1 LGSEWSE
8 LHKMRDHPTGSPSA
22 QALLVSEE
30 RFRLLVDAVVDY
42 AIYMLDLDGN
52 VSSWNSGAQRI
63 KGYSAEEIIGQH
75 FSKFYAPEDVKI
87 GLPARGLK
95 TAAEEGRF
103 EAEGWRVR
111 CDGTKFWANVV
122 IDAVK
127 DDDGR
132 LIGFAKVTRDLTERL
147 RSQEALE
154 KTRQQLHQA
163 QKLEALG
170 QLSGGVAHDFNN
182 MLTAIISNLQMVQG
196 SVSLQGVP
204 HRQIEAALQA
214 ARNGAAVV
222 RQMLVFARKQSIQPI
237 EFKVRDA
244 LEEVSALIRRSCH
257 ANVRVEMEFSPDAE
271 WVIAEPSQLQTS
283 VLNLVLNGCDAM
295 PEGGTL
301 KVSTS
306 KRRIAY
312 NDILPPG
319 EYVCITVSDTGT
331 GMTSDVLD
339 HALEPFFT
347 TKEVGKGTG
356 LGLSTVYGAV
366 RQFGGDVKITSVPGE
381 GTKVE
386 LLLPAGTGASIKPM
400 EDLADTSAE
409 LKNGEPS
416 PVVLYV
422 EDDFL
427 VGMATMDLLESE
439 GYRVLSAP
447 RADVALKTLEANP
460 DIALLLTD
468 IGLPGM
474 NGHELVAEARR
485 RHGPIRTVFLTGYD
499 RTGPR
504 AGTASDTITKY
515 VDKPYDPK
523 ALARL
528 VREIIST
535 PLPGK

>member
-1 LGSEWSE
+1 M
-8 LHKMRDHPTGSPSA
+8 KDHPAVSLSP
-22 QALLVSEE
+22 QALTDSEE

-42 AIYMLDLDGN
+42 AIYMLDPGGN
-52 VSSWNSGAQRI
+52 VASWNSGAERI
-63 KGYSAEEIIGQH
+63 KGYSAQEIIGQH
-75 FSKFYAPEDVKI
+75 FSKFYTPEDLKI
-87 GLPARGLK
+87 GLPARGLE
-95 TAAEEGRF
+95 TAAKEGRF
-103 EAEGWRVR
+103 ESEGWRVR
-111 CDGTKFWANVV
+111 RDGTKFWANVV

-127 DDDGR
+127 DDEGR

-147 RSQEALE
+147 RAQEALE
-154 KTRQQLHQA
+154 QTRQQLHQA

-182 MLTAIISNLQMVQG
+182 MLTAIISNLQLVQG
-196 SVSLQGVP
+196 SVSLQGTP
-204 HRQIEAALQA
+204 RRQIEAALQA
-214 ARNGAAVV
+214 ARNGASVV
-222 RQMLVFARKQSIQPI
+222 RQMLVFARKQSIEPM

-244 LEEVSALIRRSCH
+244 LEEIAALIRRSCH
-257 ANVRVEMEFSPDAE
+257 ENVRMELEFSPDAE
-271 WVIAEPSQLQTS
+271 WIIAEPSQLQTS

-295 PEGGTL
+295 PGGGTL
-301 KVSTS
+301 KVSTA

-312 NDILPPG
+312 HDILPPG
-319 EYVCITVSDTGT
+319 EYVCIAVSDTGT
-331 GMTSDVLD
+331 GMTPDVLD

-356 LGLSTVYGAV
+356 LGLSTVYGAI

-381 GTKVE
+381 GTTVE
-386 LLLPAGTGASIKPM
+386 LLLPAGMGAFRARVGDAVD
-400 EDLADTSAE
+400 EGAAE
-409 LKNGEPS
+409 PNNGEPS

-447 RADVALKTLEANP
+447 RADVALRTLEANP

-474 NGHELVAEARR
+474 SGHELVAEARR
-485 RHGPIRTVFLTGYD
+485 RHGPIRTLFLTGYD
-499 RTGPR
+499 RSQ
-504 AGTASDTITKY
+504 AGECTASDTITKY

-523 ALARL
+523 TLARL
-528 VREIIST
+528 VREMIST
-535 PLPGK
+535 PLPAK

>member
-1 LGSEWSE
+1 M
-8 LHKMRDHPTGSPSA
+8 KDHPTGSLSS
-22 QALLVSEE
+22 QALLDSEE

-52 VSSWNSGAQRI
+52 VASWNSGAQRI

-75 FSKFYAPEDVKI
+75 FSKFYTPEDLEI

-111 CDGTKFWANVV
+111 RDGTKFWANVV

-147 RSQEALE
+147 RSQEALA
-154 KTRQQLHQA
+154 KTQQQLHQA

-204 HRQIEAALQA
+204 RRQIEAALQA

-222 RQMLVFARKQSIQPI
+222 RQMLVFARKQSIEPM

-244 LEEVSALIRRSCH
+244 LEEVSALLRRSCH
-257 ANVRVEMEFSPDAE
+257 ENVRVEMEFSPDAE
-271 WVIAEPSQLQTS
+271 WVVAEPSQLQTS

-295 PEGGTL
+295 PDGGTL
-301 KVSTS
+301 KVSTA

-312 NDILPPG
+312 HDILPPG

-331 GMTSDVLD
+331 G
-339 HALEPFFT
+339 
-347 TKEVGKGTG
+347 
-356 LGLSTVYGAV
+356 Y
-366 RQFGGDVKITSVPGE
+366 
-381 GTKVE
+381 
-386 LLLPAGTGASIKPM
+386 
-400 EDLADTSAE
+400 DL
-409 LKNGEPS
+409 
-416 PVVLYV
+416 
-422 EDDFL
+422 
-427 VGMATMDLLESE
+427 
-439 GYRVLSAP
+439 
-447 RADVALKTLEANP
+447 
-460 DIALLLTD
+460 
-468 IGLPGM
+468 
-474 NGHELVAEARR
+474 
-485 RHGPIRTVFLTGYD
+485 
-499 RTGPR
+499 
-504 AGTASDTITKY
+504 
-515 VDKPYDPK
+515 
-523 ALARL
+523 
-528 VREIIST
+528 
-535 PLPGK
+535 

>member
-1 LGSEWSE
+1 
-8 LHKMRDHPTGSPSA
+8 
-22 QALLVSEE
+22 
-30 RFRLLVDAVVDY
+30 
-42 AIYMLDLDGN
+42 
-52 VSSWNSGAQRI
+52 
-63 KGYSAEEIIGQH
+63 
-75 FSKFYAPEDVKI
+75 
-87 GLPARGLK
+87 
-95 TAAEEGRF
+95 
-103 EAEGWRVR
+103 
-111 CDGTKFWANVV
+111 
-122 IDAVK
+122 
-127 DDDGR
+127 
-132 LIGFAKVTRDLTERL
+132 
-147 RSQEALE
+147 
-154 KTRQQLHQA
+154 
-163 QKLEALG
+163 
-170 QLSGGVAHDFNN
+170 

-204 HRQIEAALQA
+204 RRQIEAALQA

-222 RQMLVFARKQSIQPI
+222 RQMLVFARKQSIEPM

-244 LEEVSALIRRSCH
+244 LEEVSALLRRSCH
-257 ANVRVEMEFSPDAE
+257 ENVRVEMEFSPDAE
-271 WVIAEPSQLQTS
+271 WVVAEPSQLQTS

-301 KVSTS
+301 KVSTA

-312 NDILPPG
+312 HDILPPG

-331 GMTSDVLD
+331 GMTSEVLD

-386 LLLPAGTGASIKPM
+386 LLLPAGTGASSK
-400 EDLADTSAE
+400 LAEQPDAAAPAE
-409 LKNGEPS
+409 SMNGEPS

-447 RADVALKTLEANP
+447 RADVALKTLDANP
-460 DIALLLTD
+460 DISLLLTD

-485 RHGPIRTVFLTGYD
+485 RHGPIRTLFLTGYD
-499 RTGPR
+499 RSGPR
-504 AGTASDTITKY
+504 EATVSDTITKY

-528 VREIIST
+528 VREMIST

>member
-1 LGSEWSE
+1 M
-8 LHKMRDHPTGSPSA
+8 KDHAAVSLSS
-22 QALLVSEE
+22 QALMDSEE
-30 RFRLLVDAVVDY
+30 RLRLLVDAVVDY

-52 VSSWNSGAQRI
+52 VASWNSGAQRI
-63 KGYSAEEIIGQH
+63 KDYSANEIIGQH
-75 FSKFYAPEDVKI
+75 FSKFYTPDDLEV
-87 GLPARGLK
+87 GLPARGLA
-95 TAAEEGRF
+95 TAANEGRF
-103 EAEGWRVR
+103 ESEGWRVR
-111 CDGTKFWANVV
+111 RDGSRFWANVV

-127 DDDGR
+127 DNDGR

-147 RSQEALE
+147 RAQEALDQ
-154 KTRQQLHQA
+154 TRQQLHQA

-182 MLTAIISNLQMVQG
+182 MLTAIISNLQLVQG
-196 SVSLQGVP
+196 SVALQGTP
-204 HRQIEAALQA
+204 RRQIEAALQA
-214 ARNGAAVV
+214 AQNGAAVV
-222 RQMLVFARKQSIQPI
+222 RQMLVFARKKSVEPM
-237 EFKVRDA
+237 EFNVREA
-244 LEEVSALIRRSCH
+244 LEEIAALIRRSCH
-257 ANVRVEMEFSPDAE
+257 ENVRVEMEFSPDAE
-271 WVIAEPSQLQTS
+271 WVVAEPSQLQTS
-283 VLNLVLNGCDAM
+283 VINLVLNGCDAM
-295 PEGGTL
+295 PDGGTI
-301 KVSTS
+301 KVSTA

-312 NDILPPG
+312 HDILPPG
-319 EYVCITVSDTGT
+319 EYVCIAVSDTGT
-331 GMTSDVLD
+331 GMTPQVLD

-356 LGLSTVYGAV
+356 LGLSTVYGTV
-366 RQFGGDVKITSVPGE
+366 RQFGGDVKIKTALGE
-381 GTKVE
+381 GTTVE
-386 LLLPAGTGASIKPM
+386 LLLPAGTGESAKLVEESG
-400 EDLADTSAE
+400 DTAAAE
-409 LKNGEPS
+409 RKNGEPS

-460 DIALLLTD
+460 EIALLLTD

-474 NGHELVAEARR
+474 SGHELVAEARR
-485 RHGPIRTVFLTGYD
+485 RHGPIRTLFLTGYD

-504 AGTASDTITKY
+504 ECTATDTITKY

-528 VREIIST
+528 VREMIST

>member
-1 LGSEWSE
+1 MNEITS
-8 LHKMRDHPTGSPSA
+8 RPSSH
-22 QALLVSEE
+22 ALLDSEE

-42 AIYMLDLDGN
+42 AIYMLDLEGN

-63 KGYSAEEIIGQH
+63 KGYSATEIIGQN
-75 FSKFYAPEDVKI
+75 FSKFYTPEDRST
-87 GLPARGLK
+87 GLPARGLA

-103 EAEGWRVR
+103 EAEGWRLR
-111 CDGTKFWANVV
+111 RDGTKFWANVV

-132 LIGFAKVTRDLTERL
+132 VIAFAKVTRDLTER
-147 RSQEALE
+147 RRAQEALDQ
-154 KTRQQLHQA
+154 TRQQLHQA

-196 SVSLQGVP
+196 SIDLQGVP
-204 HRQIEAALQA
+204 RRQIEAALQA

-222 RQMLVFARKQSIQPI
+222 KQMLVFARKQSIQPT
-237 EFKVRDA
+237 EFDIKEA
-244 LEEVSALIRRSCH
+244 LDEVAALIRRSCH
-257 ANVRVEMEFSPDAE
+257 ENVRMEMEFSPGAN
-271 WVIAEPSQLQTS
+271 WVRADRSQLQTS
-283 VLNLVLNGCDAM
+283 IINLVLNGCDAM
-295 PEGGTL
+295 PDGGTL
-301 KVSTS
+301 KIMTE
-306 KRRIAY
+306 KRRFAY
-312 NDILPPG
+312 HSVLPPG

-331 GMTSDVLD
+331 GMTSDVLE

-356 LGLSTVYGAV
+356 LGLSTVYGAI
-366 RQFGGDVKITSVPGE
+366 RQFGGDVKINSVPGK
-381 GTKVE
+381 GTSVE
-386 LLLPAGTGASIKPM
+386 LLLPAGTGASAASSEEPALDPNKH
-400 EDLADTSAE
+400 DR
-409 LKNGEPS
+409 NGPA

-460 DIALLLTD
+460 DVSLLLTD

-474 NGHELVAEARR
+474 NGHEFVAEARR
-485 RHGPIRTVFLTGYD
+485 RHGPIRTLFLTGYD
-499 RTGPR
+499 RTGPK
-504 AGTASDTITKY
+504 ASTAPDAITKY

-523 ALARL
+523 ALAKL
-528 VREIIST
+528 VREMIST
-535 PLPGK
+535 PLPDR

>member
-1 LGSEWSE
+1 M
-8 LHKMRDHPTGSPSA
+8 KDHPASSLSS
-22 QALLVSEE
+22 QALLNSEE
-30 RFRLLVDAVVDY
+30 RFRLLVDAVLDH
-42 AIYMLDLDGN
+42 AIYMLDVEGN
-52 VSSWNSGAQRI
+52 VTSWNSGAERI
-63 KGYSAEEIIGQH
+63 KGYRANEIIGQH
-75 FSKFYAPEDVKI
+75 FSKFYTPDDLKI
-87 GLPARGLK
+87 GLPARTLAI
-95 TAAEEGRF
+95 AAKEGRY
-103 EAEGWRVR
+103 ESEGWRVR
-111 CDGTKFWANVV
+111 RDGTKFWANAV

-132 LIGFAKVTRDLTERL
+132 LIGFAKVTRDLSERL
-147 RSQEALE
+147 RAQEALE
-154 KTRQQLHQA
+154 QTRQQLHQA

-182 MLTAIISNLQMVQG
+182 MLTAIISNLQLVQG
-196 SVSLQGVP
+196 NVSLQGTP
-204 HRQIEAALQA
+204 RRQIEAALQA
-214 ARNGAAVV
+214 AQNGAAVV
-222 RQMLVFARKQSIQPI
+222 RQMLVFARKKSLEST
-237 EFKVRDA
+237 EFNVREA
-244 LEEVSALIRRSCH
+244 IEEVTALIRRSCH
-257 ANVRVEMEFSPDAE
+257 ENVRVEMEFSPEAE
-271 WVIAEPSQLQTS
+271 WVVAEPAQLQTS
-283 VLNLVLNGCDAM
+283 ILNLVLNGSDAM
-295 PEGGTL
+295 PDGGTL
-301 KVSTS
+301 SISTA

-312 NDILPPG
+312 HDILPPG
-319 EYVCITVSDTGT
+319 EYVCISISDTGT
-331 GMTSDVLD
+331 GMTAEVRD

-366 RQFGGDVKITSVPGE
+366 RQFGGDVKIKSVLGE
-381 GTKVE
+381 GTTVE
-386 LLLPAGTGASIKPM
+386 LLLPAGTGESAKRSEEP
-400 EDLADTSAE
+400 ADAAVAE
-409 LKNGEPS
+409 PKNGEPS

-485 RHGPIRTVFLTGYD
+485 RHGPIRTLFLTGYD
-499 RTGPR
+499 RTR
-504 AGTASDTITKY
+504 AGECTACDTITKY

-528 VREIIST
+528 VREMIST